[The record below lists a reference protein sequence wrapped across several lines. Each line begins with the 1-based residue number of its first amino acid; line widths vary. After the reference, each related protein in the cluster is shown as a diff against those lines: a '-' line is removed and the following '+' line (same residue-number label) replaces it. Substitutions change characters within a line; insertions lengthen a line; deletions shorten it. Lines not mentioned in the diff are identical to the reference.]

1 MTDIFVKNLTCRA
14 ERVKEHAIQT
24 DLVGDV
30 DFASVEIIDTLDY
43 RS

>member
-1 MTDIFVKNLTCRA
+1 MVRTNKEEESRS
-14 ERVKEHAIQT
+14 VKEHAIQT